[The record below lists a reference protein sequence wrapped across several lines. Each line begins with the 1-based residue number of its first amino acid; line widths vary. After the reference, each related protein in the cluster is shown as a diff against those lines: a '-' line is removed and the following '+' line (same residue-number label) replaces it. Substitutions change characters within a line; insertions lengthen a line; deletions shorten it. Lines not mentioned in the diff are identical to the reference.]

1 MNLVITDGLRVQNTE
16 KTPLATPKNFKAS
29 DEPSRRGAAQS
40 AVPSPGCHE
49 SDPTMHAAY
58 RIEAIALKF
67 LSLAVF
73 FFIITDGLHIQNT
86 EKTPLTNASGEAL
99 SEAKCLR
106 HPASQIELMTGR
118 IASQIHSSIF

>member
-1 MNLVITDGLRVQNTE
+1 MVAGCFKYLINCLETPIIFFNLVITDGLRVQNTE

-29 DEPSRRGAAQS
+29 DEPSRRGAARS

-73 FFIITDGLHIQNT
+73 SLLLLMGYTY
-86 EKTPLTNASGEAL
+86 KT
-99 SEAKCLR
+99 LR
-106 HPASQIELMTGR
+106 KRP
-118 IASQIHSSIF
+118 